1 MEWIDPKDYLIEGI
15 NQMAQNVVI
24 NGVTYQAVPSIT
36 VAKAGGGNSQFFDT
50 SASTANPS
58 NTMAGV
64 IGYNANGQ
72 FEGQLTVVSVSQD
85 ATTKVLT
92 IS

>member
-1 MEWIDPKDYLIEGI
+1 
-15 NQMAQNVVI
+15 MAQSVVI

-36 VAKAGGGNSQFFDT
+36 VAKSGGGNARYYDT
-50 SASTANPS
+50 STATANPS
-58 NTMAGV
+58 NTLAGV
-64 IGYNANGQ
+64 IGFNESGQ
-72 FEGQLTVVSVSQD
+72 FEGQMTVVSVSQD